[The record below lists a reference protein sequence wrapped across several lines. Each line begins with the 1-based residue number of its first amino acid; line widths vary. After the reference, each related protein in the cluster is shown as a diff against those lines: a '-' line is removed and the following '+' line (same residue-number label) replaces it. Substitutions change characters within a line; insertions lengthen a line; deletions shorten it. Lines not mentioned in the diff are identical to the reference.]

1 MWFTRGRRMKNQW
14 TSYLFGVVKVN
25 IEGRGTERFLN
36 DCMRESIVIWK
47 VKRSK
52 NNSLSFFIRLQDVHA
67 LRSVV
72 RKNECKC
79 RFERRAGFPFL
90 IRKSWKNSGFVLG
103 LLAFF
108 VVIFVLSNMI
118 WGIKVEGASPETEH
132 IIKKELARIGVKT
145 GKLQFFVENPD
156 DIQKSLT
163 DNIEQITWVGVE
175 LMGTTYHLKVVEKNQ
190 PEEEELVSPRN
201 IVAEKEAVIKKMF
214 VEQGQPLTTL
224 NEHVTKGQ
232 VLVSGLIGKEED
244 QKKVPAKAEI
254 YGETWYKTTITI
266 PLNTTFQVLTGD
278 TKDKHFLQI
287 GNFRIPIWG
296 FGKNTYK
303 TFEVEDDVYHLKFL
317 NFTLPIAYANETYLE
332 KEEVT
337 RKYTVEQAKEAAL
350 DRGRKDIEGNLDDK
364 EKVTGEKVLHQ
375 TNENGKVRLT
385 VLYQAIE
392 NIVKTTPIV
401 QGD

>member
-1 MWFTRGRRMKNQW
+1 MKNQW

-36 DCMRESIVIWK
+36 DCIRENIAVWN

-52 NNSLSFFIRLQDVHA
+52 ENGLSFFIRLQDVHA
-67 LRSVV
+67 LRTVT
-72 RKNECKC
+72 RKNDCKC
-79 RFERRAGFPFL
+79 RFERRVGFPFL
-90 IRKSWKNSGFVLG
+90 VRKSWKNSGFVLG
-103 LLAFF
+103 VLAFL

-118 WGIKVEGASPETEH
+118 WGIKIDGASPETEH
-132 IIKKELARIGVKT
+132 IIKKELSNIGVKT
-145 GKLQFFVENPD
+145 GKFQFFVKNPD

-163 DNIEQITWVGVE
+163 DNIGQITWVGVE

-232 VLVSGLIGKEED
+232 VLVSGLIGKEKE

-254 YGETWYKTTITI
+254 FGETWYKSTITI
-266 PLNTTFQVLTGD
+266 PLNTTFHVLTGD
-278 TKDKHFLQI
+278 TKDKHFLQL
-287 GNFRIPIWG
+287 GSLRIPIWG
-296 FGKNTYK
+296 IGKNTYE
-303 TFEVEDDVYHLKFL
+303 TFEVEDDVYYLKFL
-317 NFTLPIAYANETYLE
+317 HFTLPIAYVNETYLE
-332 KEEVT
+332 KEEIT

-350 DRGRKDIEGNLDDK
+350 DRGRQDIEKKLDDK
-364 EKVTGEKVLHQ
+364 EEVIGEKVLHQ

>member
-1 MWFTRGRRMKNQW
+1 MKNQW

-25 IEGRGTERFLN
+25 IDGRGTERFLN
-36 DCMRESIVIWK
+36 DCMRSNIIVWN

-52 NNSLSFFIRLQDVHA
+52 DNGLSFFIRLQDVHA

-72 RKNECKC
+72 RKNDCKC
-79 RFERRAGFPFL
+79 RFERRVGFPFL
-90 IRKSWKNSGFVLG
+90 VRRSWKNSGFVLG
-103 LLAFF
+103 LMAFLI
-108 VVIFVLSNMI
+108 VIFVLSNMI

-132 IIKKELARIGVKT
+132 LIKKELSRIGVKT
-145 GKLQFFVENPD
+145 GKFQFFVENPD

-190 PEEEELVSPRN
+190 PEEEDLVSPRH
-201 IVAEKEAVIKKMF
+201 IVAEKEAVITKMF

-232 VLVSGLIGKEED
+232 VLVSGLIGKEDEP
-244 QKKVPAKAEI
+244 KKVAAKAEI
-254 YGETWYKTTITI
+254 FGETWYKSTITI
-266 PLNTTFQVLTGD
+266 PLNTTFHVLTGD
-278 TKDKHFLQI
+278 AKIKHYLQL
-287 GNFRIPIWG
+287 GSLRIPIWG
-296 FGKNTYK
+296 FGTNEYK
-303 TFEVEDDVYHLKFL
+303 SFEVEDDVYDLKFL
-317 NFTLPIAYANETYLE
+317 NFTLPIAYVNETYRE
-332 KEEVT
+332 NEEVT
-337 RKYTVEQAKEAAL
+337 RKYTIEQAKEAAL
-350 DRGRKDIEGNLDDK
+350 DRGRKDIENKLDEE
-364 EKVTGEKVLHQ
+364 EKVIGEKVLHQ

-401 QGD
+401 QGE